1 MKRGEIW
8 FVDLEPTV
16 GKEQRGKRP
25 VLVVSTEAFYRVS
38 GVSLICPITS
48 GGNLARDFGFA
59 VALSGTGLKTTG
71 VVVASHARTIDL
83 KARGAKRVETAP
95 DFIVDDV
102 LARLAAIL
110 E

>member
-8 FVDLEPTV
+8 FVDLDPTV
-16 GKEQRGKRP
+16 GSEQKGVRP
-25 VLVVSTEAFYRVS
+25 VLAVSSNEFNRVT
-38 GVSLICPITS
+38 GMAIICPITS
-48 GGNLARDFGFA
+48 GGVSARSAGFT
-59 VALSGTGLKTTG
+59 VSLSGTGLKTAG
-71 VVVASHARTIDL
+71 VVLTNQPRTIDL
-83 KARGAKRVETAP
+83 KARNARRIEVAP

>member
-8 FVDLEPTV
+8 FVDLDPAV
-16 GKEQRGKRP
+16 GNEQQGVRP
-25 VLVVSTEAFYRVS
+25 VLVVSNGDFGRITGNAI
-38 GVSLICPITS
+38 ICPIT
-48 GGNLARDFGFA
+48 GGGISARSKGF
-59 VALSGTGLKTTG
+59 VVSLIGTGLKTAG
-71 VVVASHARTIDL
+71 VVLANQPRTIDL
-83 KARGAKRVETAP
+83 KARNARRVETAP

>member
-25 VLVVSTEAFYRVS
+25 VLVVSTEEFYRAS

-48 GGNLARDFGFA
+48 GGNLARDQGFA
-59 VALSGTGLKTTG
+59 VPLSGTGLKTTG
-71 VVVASHARTIDL
+71 VVVASHARTVDL
-83 KARGAKRVETAP
+83 RGRGAKRVEVAP

>member
-8 FVDLEPTV
+8 FTDLDPTV
-16 GKEQRGKRP
+16 GQEQSGRRP
-25 VLVVSTEAFYRVS
+25 ALVVSSDEFSRVT
-38 GVSLICPITS
+38 GMAVICPITS
-48 GGNLARDFGFA
+48 GGVSARSKGF
-59 VALSGTGLKTTG
+59 VVQLTGTGLKTGG
-71 VVVASHARTIDL
+71 VILTNQPRTIDRR
-83 KARGAKRVETAP
+83 AREARRIETAP

>member
-8 FVDLEPTV
+8 VVDLEPTV
-16 GKEQRGKRP
+16 GREQRGKRP
-25 VLVVSTEAFYRVS
+25 VLVVSTEAFQRAS

-48 GGNLARDFGFA
+48 GGNMARDQGFA
-59 VALSGTGLKTTG
+59 VPLSGAGLKTTG
-71 VVVASHARTIDL
+71 VVVASHARTVDL
-83 KARGAKRVETAP
+83 RGRGAKRIELAP

>member
-8 FVDLEPTV
+8 FCDLDPAV
-16 GKEQRGKRP
+16 GSERQGIRP
-25 VLVVSTEAFYRVS
+25 VLVVSSDEFIRVT
-38 GVSLICPITS
+38 GMVIICPVTS
-48 GGNLARDFGFA
+48 GGVSARSTGFT
-59 VALSGTGLKTTG
+59 VSLNGTGLKTTG
-71 VVVASHARTIDL
+71 VILTNQPRTIDL
-83 KARGAKRVETAP
+83 KARKARRIETAP